1 MDPLKLSS
9 ELISF
14 KSVSPKSAGSLEFI
28 RDILNENKFV
38 CNLLEFGDQ
47 KVKNLY
53 ACFEGGNGPN
63 LCFAGHTD
71 VVPPGNIK
79 NWSSDPF
86 IPNVKKGVLFGRGAS
101 DMKTAIASFICA
113 SLKFIKKENKKFNGS
128 LSFLLTADEEGDAD
142 YGTKEVVEWMVKNK
156 KKIDFC
162 IVGEPTNPSF
172 LGEMIK
178 VGRRGSLN
186 GEIIVNGIQGHV
198 AYPEKCKNPI
208 DGVLEICKELNKPLD
223 KGSELFQ
230 PSNLVIT
237 SIDVGNNV
245 TNLIASN
252 ATIRFNVRFN
262 DKFKSSEIIQI
273 LDDRLKKTC
282 CNYNMKIKVSGESF
296 FNYSEKLT
304 TSLVSAIKKVTKK
317 NPELSTSGGTSDA
330 RFISKICPVIEF
342 GIVGKT
348 MHQIDENVNLSDIEK
363 LSNIYYQFIF
373 NFFSQKFNI

>member
-38 CNLLEFGDQ
+38 CNLLEFGDK

-53 ACFEGGNGPN
+53 ACFNGGNGPN

-142 YGTKEVVEWMVKNK
+142 YGTKEVVEWMIKNK

-273 LDDRLKKTC
+273 LDDRLKKTS

-348 MHQIDENVNLSDIEK
+348 MHQIDENVNLIDIEN

>member
-38 CNLLEFGDQ
+38 CNLLEFGD
-47 KVKNLY
+47 KKIKNLY
-53 ACFEGGNGPN
+53 ACFNGGNGPN

-186 GEIIVNGIQGHV
+186 GEIIVNGTQGHV

-262 DKFKSSEIIQI
+262 DKFKSSEIIEI

-348 MHQIDENVNLSDIEK
+348 MHQIDENVNLIDIEN

>member
-1 MDPLKLSS
+1 MD
-9 ELISF
+9 
-14 KSVSPKSAGSLEFI
+14 G
-28 RDILNENKFV
+28 
-38 CNLLEFGDQ
+38 
-47 KVKNLY
+47 
-53 ACFEGGNGPN
+53 
-63 LCFAGHTD
+63 
-71 VVPPGNIK
+71 
-79 NWSSDPF
+79 
-86 IPNVKKGVLFGRGAS
+86 KKQ
-101 DMKTAIASFICA
+101 
-113 SLKFIKKENKKFNGS
+113 
-128 LSFLLTADEEGDAD
+128 
-142 YGTKEVVEWMVKNK
+142 

-186 GEIIVNGIQGHV
+186 GEIIVNGTQGHV

-262 DKFKSSEIIQI
+262 DKFKSSEIIEI

-282 CNYNMKIKVSGESF
+282 CNYNMKIKVSGNHF
-296 FNYSEKLT
+296 LIT
-304 TSLVSAIKKVTKK
+304 LK
-317 NPELSTSGGTSDA
+317 N
-330 RFISKICPVIEF
+330 
-342 GIVGKT
+342 
-348 MHQIDENVNLSDIEK
+348 
-363 LSNIYYQFIF
+363 
-373 NFFSQKFNI
+373 SQHHWFLQ

>member
-53 ACFEGGNGPN
+53 ACFKGGNGPN

-186 GEIIVNGIQGHV
+186 GEIIVNGTQGHV

-273 LDDRLKKTC
+273 LDDRLKKTS

-348 MHQIDENVNLSDIEK
+348 MHQIDENVNLSDIEN